1 MLDNMQRIMLS
12 TNDKMNSK
20 EMDTQHIDTMDE
32 CDVISSPRKNKTVT
46 VPRVQS
52 MQDYIL
58 KHHKRLI
65 LGEINRQIAGGTL
78 KEIAEECGG
87 AVILR
92 AGDCRFGD
100 MSFWRHDT
108 CTLLADVVI
117 SAYVS
122 GNNTV

>member
-1 MLDNMQRIMLS
+1 MLDNMQRLMLIS
-12 TNDKMNSK
+12 DDNMNSK
-20 EMDTQHIDTMDE
+20 ELDTQHVDTMDE
-32 CDVISSPRKNKTVT
+32 CDVISLPRRTKTVT

-65 LGEINRQIAGGTL
+65 LSEINRQIAGGTL

-87 AVILR
+87 TATLR
-92 AGDCRFGD
+92 AGDCHFGD
-100 MSFWRHDT
+100 MSFWRRDT
-108 CTLLADVVI
+108 YTLLVDVVI

-122 GNNTV
+122 VV

>member
-52 MQDYIL
+52 MQDYIQAPQAFDPWRNQPADRRG
-58 KHHKRLI
+58 HT
-65 LGEINRQIAGGTL
+65 Q
-78 KEIAEECGG
+78 
-87 AVILR
+87 
-92 AGDCRFGD
+92 GDYRGMRRRGNSPCRGLPF
-100 MSFWRHDT
+100 
-108 CTLLADVVI
+108 L
-117 SAYVS
+117 
-122 GNNTV
+122 

>member
-20 EMDTQHIDTMDE
+20 EMDIQHIDTMEE

-65 LGEINRQIAGGTL
+65 RRGHTQ
-78 KEIAEECGG
+78 
-87 AVILR
+87 
-92 AGDCRFGD
+92 GDYRGMRRRGNSPCRGLPF
-100 MSFWRHDT
+100 R
-108 CTLLADVVI
+108 
-117 SAYVS
+117 
-122 GNNTV
+122 